1 MAKDS
6 RVRAALP
13 RFAAKCSFSFP
24 INDGKCKTMN
34 AKSISFVIRFRLK
47 MKNKRK
53 HRHAMHASVIFWG
66 GWIK

>member
-13 RFAAKCSFSFP
+13 RFTAKCSFSFP

-34 AKSISFVIRFRLK
+34 AKSINFVIRFRLK
-47 MKNKRK
+47 MKKQK
-53 HRHAMHASVIFWG
+53 
-66 GWIK
+66 KT